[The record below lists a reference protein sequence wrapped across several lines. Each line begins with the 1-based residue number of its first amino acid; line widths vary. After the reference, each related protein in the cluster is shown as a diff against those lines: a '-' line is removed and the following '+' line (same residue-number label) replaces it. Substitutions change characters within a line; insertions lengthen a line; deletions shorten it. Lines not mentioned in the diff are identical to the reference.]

1 MLESGSSSRDFP
13 NGVFSLC
20 ACPVSLELTQYTS
33 AGGLH
38 TDSEIT
44 KIDEKWGKNHL
55 AVHTPSFL
63 ELLQVQ
69 LLSPLAMFQVF
80 CALLWLLDEY
90 WSYTAWSLVSVV
102 IFETTTVFQRT
113 RTQKMLGTYMKM
125 NILNLFLIA
134 FLIFFVMCPLFKLY
148 YIYFFY
154 GHNCVDRIY
163 FLLTPVSTLLK
174 SVI

>member
-1 MLESGSSSRDFP
+1 MLFISPFFHKILYLTILFSFIYSFIHSCERTLFQKKFCYIILFFFSCCFLGSGSSSRDFP

-20 ACPVSLELTQYTS
+20 ACPVSLELTHYTS

-113 RTQKMLGTYMKM
+113 RTQKMLGT
-125 NILNLFLIA
+125 
-134 FLIFFVMCPLFKLY
+134 
-148 YIYFFY
+148 
-154 GHNCVDRIY
+154 
-163 FLLTPVSTLLK
+163 
-174 SVI
+174 

>member
-1 MLESGSSSRDFP
+1 MHKINDVLESGSSSRDFP

-20 ACPVSLELTQYTS
+20 ACPVSLELTHYTS
-33 AGGLH
+33 ANGLQ

-44 KIDEKWGKNHL
+44 KMDEKWGKNHL

-63 ELLQVQ
+63 ELLQIQ

-90 WSYTAWSLVSVV
+90 WTYTAWSLVSVV

-113 RTQKMLGTYMKM
+113 RTQKMLGTYAHSTY
-125 NILNLFLIA
+125 NESNFFTFLIR
-134 FLIFFVMCPLFKLY
+134 LLY
-148 YIYFFY
+148 LYAVLY
-154 GHNCVDRIY
+154 
-163 FLLTPVSTLLK
+163 LT
-174 SVI
+174 